1 MNDGHRP
8 RTNVGGGQPPMPGGD
23 CPSCGQ
29 RAFARQTG
37 KKSLLY
43 SEVYYVCRDVIG
55 CGHHFV
61 VGISVLRTVRPSVRP
76 DPLESLPMTTW
87 RAAANDRAA
96 NDDGPPNEPAADA
109 MTN

>member
-1 MNDGHRP
+1 
-8 RTNVGGGQPPMPGGD
+8 MPGVA

-37 KKSLLY
+37 KRSLLY
-43 SEVYYVCRDVIG
+43 SEVYYVCRDEMG

-61 VGISVLRTVRPSVRP
+61 VGISVLRTVRPSCRAE
-76 DPLESLPMTTW
+76 PLERLPMTTW

-96 NDDGPPNEPAADA
+96 NDDGPPSEPAAS
-109 MTN
+109 TVTG